1 MSQNKA
7 ALITGSA
14 KRIGKQ
20 TALTLHEQGFDVVVH
35 CNKSAKEA
43 QALVD
48 ELNTLRSNSATYLQ
62 ADLNQ
67 HDQVKQLAEQ
77 ALQAFGRLDVLVNN
91 ASTFYPTDVA
101 DVTEHIWD
109 DLFASNLKAP
119 FFLSQ
124 YLADELNQ
132 RQGVIINIADIHA
145 DRPLK
150 GYPIYCTAKAG
161 LVMLT
166 KSLSR
171 ELAPN
176 IRVNAVAPGPILWHD
191 NDLTEQ
197 DKTQVLDEVLL
208 KRLGSPTNIAEAILY
223 LIQAD
228 YVTGHVLAV
237 DGGRSI
243 FGGDKA

>member
-1 MSQNKA
+1 MSQNKV

-20 TALTLHEQGFDVVVH
+20 TAKTLHEQGFNIVVH
-35 CNKSAKEA
+35 CNQSVIEA
-43 QALVD
+43 QELVD
-48 ELNTLRSNSATYLQ
+48 NLNDIRADSASYIQ
-62 ADLNQ
+62 ADLNN
-67 HDQVKQLAEQ
+67 HSEVLDLAKKAQ
-77 ALQAFGRLDVLVNN
+77 SIFDRLDVLINN
-91 ASTFYPTDVA
+91 ASTFYPTEVES
-101 DVTEHIWD
+101 VTEEVWD

-124 YLADELNQ
+124 ALTDELSKN
-132 RQGVIINIADIHA
+132 QGVIVNIVDIHA

-208 KRLGSPTNIAEAILY
+208 KRLGSPVNIAEAILY

-228 YVTGHVLAV
+228 YVTGHILAV

-243 FGGDKA
+243 YGGDKA

>member
-1 MSQNKA
+1 MSKNKV

-20 TALTLHEQGFDVVVH
+20 TAKTLHKQGFNVVVH
-35 CNKSAKEA
+35 YNNSVQEA
-43 QALVD
+43 QTLV
-48 ELNTLRSNSATYLQ
+48 EKLNLIRPNSASSVQ
-62 ADLNQ
+62 ADLNN
-67 HDQVKQLAEQ
+67 HNEVLGLAIEAQ
-77 ALQAFGRLDVLVNN
+77 SIFGRLDVLVNN
-91 ASTFYPTDVA
+91 ASTFYPTEIT
-101 DVTEHIWD
+101 DVTETIWD

-124 YLADELNQ
+124 ALAKELDRN
-132 RQGVIINIADIHA
+132 QGVVINIVDIHA

-191 NDLTEQ
+191 NDLSEQ

-228 YVTGHVLAV
+228 YVTGHILAV

-243 FGGDKA
+243 YGGDKA

>member
-1 MSQNKA
+1 MSKNKV

-20 TALTLHEQGFDVVVH
+20 TAITLHNQGFDIVVH
-35 CNKSAKEA
+35 CNNSAKEA
-43 QALVD
+43 KELV
-48 ELNTLRSNSATYLQ
+48 NTLNNKRTDSATYVQ
-62 ADLNQ
+62 ANLNEHQAVLDL
-67 HDQVKQLAEQ
+67 ASQ
-77 ALQAFGRLDVLVNN
+77 AKSAFGRLDVLVNN
-91 ASTFYPTDVA
+91 ASTFYPTEVNK
-101 DVTEHIWD
+101 VNEEIWD

-124 YLADELNQ
+124 ALAEELNKN
-132 RQGVIINIADIHA
+132 QGVIVNIVDIHA

-150 GYPIYCTAKAG
+150 GYPVYCTAKAG

-208 KRLGSPTNIAEAILY
+208 KRLGSPINIAEAILY

-228 YVTGHVLAV
+228 YVTGHILAV

-243 FGGDKA
+243 YGGDKA

>member
-1 MSQNKA
+1 MSKNKV

-20 TALTLHEQGFDVVVH
+20 TAITLHNQGFDIVVH

-43 QALVD
+43 QDLVD
-48 ELNTLRSNSATYLQ
+48 HLNSTRANSATYIQ
-62 ADLNQ
+62 ANLNKHQAVLDL
-67 HDQVKQLAEQ
+67 ASQ
-77 ALQAFGRLDVLVNN
+77 AKSAFGRLDVLVNN
-91 ASTFYPTDVA
+91 ASTFYPTEVNK
-101 DVTEHIWD
+101 VSEEIWD

-124 YLADELNQ
+124 ALAEELNKN
-132 RQGVIINIADIHA
+132 QGVIINIVDIHA

-150 GYPIYCTAKAG
+150 GYPVYCTAKAG

-208 KRLGSPTNIAEAILY
+208 KRLGSPINIAEAILY

-228 YVTGHVLAV
+228 YVTGHILAV

-243 FGGDKA
+243 YGGDKA

>member
-1 MSQNKA
+1 MSKNKV

-20 TALTLHEQGFDVVVH
+20 TAITLHNQGFDIVVH

-43 QALVD
+43 QDLVD
-48 ELNTLRSNSATYLQ
+48 HLNGIRANSASYIQ
-62 ADLNQ
+62 ANLNEHQAVLDL
-67 HDQVKQLAEQ
+67 ASQ
-77 ALQAFGRLDVLVNN
+77 AKSAFGRLDVLVNN
-91 ASTFYPTDVA
+91 ASTFYPTEVDT
-101 DVTEHIWD
+101 VTEEVWD

-124 YLADELNQ
+124 VLAKELDKN
-132 RQGVIINIADIHA
+132 QGVIVNIVDIHA

-150 GYPIYCTAKAG
+150 GYPVYCTAKAG

-208 KRLGSPTNIAEAILY
+208 KRLGSPINIAEAILY

-228 YVTGHVLAV
+228 YVTGHILAV

-243 FGGDKA
+243 YGGDKA

>member
-1 MSQNKA
+1 MSKNKV

-20 TALTLHEQGFDVVVH
+20 TAITLHEQGYDIVIH

-43 QALVD
+43 QELVD
-48 ELNTLRSNSATYLQ
+48 ELNTAREDSATYIQ
-62 ADLNQ
+62 ADLNSHQ
-67 HDQVKQLAEQ
+67 QVLELAAKAQ
-77 ALQAFGRLDVLVNN
+77 SAFGRLDVLVNN
-91 ASTFYPTDVA
+91 ASSFYPTDIGS
-101 DVTEHIWD
+101 VTESIWD

-124 YLADELNQ
+124 ALAKELDKN
-132 RQGVIINIADIHA
+132 QGVIVNIVDIHA

-150 GYPIYCTAKAG
+150 DYPVYCTAKAG

-208 KRLGSPTNIAEAILY
+208 KRLGSPTNIAQAILY

-228 YVTGHVLAV
+228 YVTGHILAV

-243 FGGDKA
+243 YGGEKA

>member
-1 MSQNKA
+1 MTKNKV
-7 ALITGSA
+7 ALVTGSA

-20 TALTLHEQGFDVVVH
+20 TALTLHQQGFDIVVH
-35 CNKSAKEA
+35 CNHSTKEA
-43 QALVD
+43 ESFVD
-48 ELNTLRSNSATYLQ
+48 ELNQQRENSAAYVQ
-62 ADLNQ
+62 ADLNHQ
-67 HDQVKQLAEQ
+67 TQVKELATK
-77 ALQAFGRLDVLVNN
+77 ALEVFGRLDVLINN
-91 ASTFYPTDVA
+91 ASTFYPTEVSE
-101 DVTEHIWD
+101 VTEGIWD

-124 YLADELNQ
+124 ALTNELDRN
-132 RQGVIINIADIHA
+132 QGVIVNIVDIHA

-150 GYPIYCTAKAG
+150 GYPVYCMAKAG

-176 IRVNAVAPGPILWHD
+176 IRVNAVAPGPILWHE
-191 NDLTEQ
+191 NELTEQ
-197 DKTQVLDEVLL
+197 DKEQVLDEVLL

-223 LIQAD
+223 LVQAD
-228 YVTGHVLAV
+228 YVTGHILTV

-243 FGGDKA
+243 NGGDKA

>member
-1 MSQNKA
+1 MSQNKV

-20 TALTLHEQGFDVVVH
+20 TAKTLHEQGFNIVVH
-35 CNKSAKEA
+35 CNQSVIEA

-48 ELNTLRSNSATYLQ
+48 SLNNIRANSASYIQ
-62 ADLNQ
+62 ADLNN
-67 HDQVKQLAEQ
+67 HSEVLDLAKKAQ
-77 ALQAFGRLDVLVNN
+77 SIFDRLDVLINN
-91 ASTFYPTDVA
+91 ASTFYPTEVES
-101 DVTEHIWD
+101 VTEEVWD

-124 YLADELNQ
+124 ALTDELSKN
-132 RQGVIINIADIHA
+132 QGVIVNIVDIHA

-208 KRLGSPTNIAEAILY
+208 KRLGSPVNIAEAILY

-228 YVTGHVLAV
+228 YVTGHILAV

-243 FGGDKA
+243 YGGDKA